1 MKSKK
6 SMKVKAHGQVLW
18 FSKYVCGGWMVPRK
32 PLSDGESGFFL
43 VEKGL
48 GSCRNIPNAIPMQ
61 LLEQRVMREFLEKLD
76 M

>member
-1 MKSKK
+1 
-6 SMKVKAHGQVLW
+6 
-18 FSKYVCGGWMVPRK
+18 MVPRK
-32 PLSDGESGFFL
+32 PLSGWESGFFL

-61 LLEQRVMREFLEKLD
+61 LLEQRVMGEFLKELA